1 MVRRK
6 VKFEKENKLL
16 MIGRKIL
23 LVLITTFI
31 GILTANWLASFLPQ
45 YYESTS
51 LLGCVP
57 PIISGGS
64 NIGICS
70 EEDVS
75 QRLNSLNA
83 EVLSNSSLEP
93 IIKKYNV
100 GANKKLPIEI
110 QVEQMRKRILVKPE
124 KTENK
129 HLFAFRVS
137 YRDENPET
145 ARNIVKELADKF
157 VEVVSI
163 PDSIGC
169 SMNGLLEKQIEEK
182 KLEIKKLKKKGLIKT
197 QEYEEQIANYG
208 RLLQKFDDVK
218 FEEEYAK
225 DYQIKVVDPANL
237 PTSIVNYRQING
249 IGAGIGF
256 LFGLMLVLRAS
267 FGKRILK
274 VDLR

>member
-169 SMNGLLEKQIEEK
+169 SMNGLLEKQIEELLERSNRVVFSRPLVTSK
-182 KLEIKKLKKKGLIKT
+182 GSRADPEKNSAPDSPNSTPPTEEVKPLMRLEIG
-197 QEYEEQIANYG
+197 
-208 RLLQKFDDVK
+208 
-218 FEEEYAK
+218 
-225 DYQIKVVDPANL
+225 
-237 PTSIVNYRQING
+237 
-249 IGAGIGF
+249 
-256 LFGLMLVLRAS
+256 S
-267 FGKRILK
+267 FCDRIL
-274 VDLR
+274 